1 MSRMHLHVAVSD
13 LDQSTRFYTALFGA
27 EPTVVR
33 PDYVKWE
40 LTDPAVNFAISNR
53 GRAPG
58 LDHLGI
64 QAGSAEELAL
74 LRARLEAAAIQGAAQ
89 EATACCY
96 ARSDKYWVQDPQGLA
111 WETFHTLGTV
121 PTFNEGEGE
130 SRSAGACCVPTL
142 PAAGVPVYLA
152 VPGKPGA

>member
-1 MSRMHLHVAVSD
+1 MSRMHLHVAVAD
-13 LDQSTRFYTALFGA
+13 LDQNTRFYTALFGA
-27 EPTVVR
+27 EPTVVK

-40 LTDPAVNFAISNR
+40 LTDPAVNFAISAR

-58 LDHLGI
+58 LDHVGI
-64 QAGSAEELAL
+64 QASSAEELAT
-74 LRARLEAAAIQGAAQ
+74 LRARLEAADIQGAAQ

-121 PTFNEGEGE
+121 PTFGDEADAA
-130 SRSAGACCVPTL
+130 RAGACCVPDL
-142 PAAGVPVYLA
+142 PAAPVL
-152 VPGKPGA
+152 VKLT